1 MKKYMITA
9 AAFLL
14 VAGMANAQAP
24 TKETAKTT
32 TSRPVLTGKTST
44 PHKAA
49 TVSAAPSGT
58 PATSTHTSTQK
69 QSTASATI
77 KRKHH
82 TKKANALK
90 KTVNK

>member
-14 VAGMANAQAP
+14 VAGMANAQLAS
-24 TKETAKTT
+24 KATAKTT
-32 TSRPVLTGKTST
+32 PQPVMASKTST
-44 PHKAA
+44 PHRTG
-49 TVSAAPSGT
+49 TVAAAPGT
-58 PATSTHTSTQK
+58 PSASTQK

-82 TKKANALK
+82 TKKALK

>member
-14 VAGMANAQAP
+14 VAGMANAQ
-24 TKETAKTT
+24 TKETVKTT
-32 TSRPVLTGKTST
+32 SKPAMTTRTST
-44 PHKAA
+44 PATHKTG
-49 TVSAAPSGT
+49 TVTAAPST
-58 PATSTHTSTQK
+58 PSSATTQK
-69 QSTASATI
+69 QSTTGTTI

-82 TKKANALK
+82 TKKGTALK

>member
-24 TKETAKTT
+24 TKETVKNTTKPAMT
-32 TSRPVLTGKTST
+32 TSRTST

-58 PATSTHTSTQK
+58 PSASTQK
-69 QSTASATI
+69 QSTASTTI

>member
-14 VAGMANAQAP
+14 VTGMANAQLA
-24 TKETAKTT
+24 TKETVKTPKPMM
-32 TSRPVLTGKTST
+32 TSKTST
-44 PHKAA
+44 PHRTG
-49 TVSAAPSGT
+49 TVSAAQSTPSAPT
-58 PATSTHTSTQK
+58 RK